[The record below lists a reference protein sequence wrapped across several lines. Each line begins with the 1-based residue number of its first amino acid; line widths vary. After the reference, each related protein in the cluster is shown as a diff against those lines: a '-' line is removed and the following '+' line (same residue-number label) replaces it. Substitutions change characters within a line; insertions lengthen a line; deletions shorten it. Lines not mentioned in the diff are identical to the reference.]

1 MHTNKGE
8 VIIMTKSVKKAVGP
22 EKMLNSAIKDIK
34 KSGLDGLDSYL
45 TPNGVKKVKMVK
57 SFSGGMGLFGNM
69 LVKSNPGMPS
79 PKAVKFL
86 LSNMSK
92 FDWKV
97 NKVTTNE
104 NGAKAVLA
112 FQYKDKVDG
121 TIGLT
126 LIQEKD
132 QWKIDDLDIPK
143 FKKMEV

>member
-1 MHTNKGE
+1 MKKGE
-8 VIIMTKSVKKAVGP
+8 KKVDGP
-22 EKMLNSAIKDIK
+22 ETVLNSAIKDIK
-34 KSGLDGLDSYL
+34 KSGLDGLKPYL
-45 TPNGVKKVKMVK
+45 TPNGAKKVNLVK
-57 SFSGGMGLFGNM
+57 SFSGGMGVIGNM
-69 LVKSNPGMPS
+69 LMKSNPGMPS

-97 NKVTTNE
+97 NKVTTNK

-132 QWKIDDLDIPK
+132 QWKIDDLDIPN